1 MAKMIH
7 CSLQLHLD
15 QRLGASMTLM
25 WVLRWMG
32 VFAVVTCHTLRFLF
46 RFTHPMLFSKRSN
59 NLNTGNPNNTSRIQ
73 SQSQTRTY
81 STQINRTWTRNWTKC
96 REVEWTK
103 VWEAEWTKACN
114 RVAAFSR
121 MIWGWASKNK
131 EIIDKCNELFFRKD
145 GILNFLIFN
154 EL

>member
-32 VFAVVTCHTLRFLF
+32 VFAVVTYHTLRFLS
-46 RFTHPMLFSKRSN
+46 RSTRPMLFSKRSN
-59 NLNTGNPNNTSRIQ
+59 NPNTGNPNNTSRIQ

-81 STQINRTWTRNWTKC
+81 STRINRTWTRNWTKC
-96 REVEWTK
+96 KAVEWTK
-103 VWEAEWTKACN
+103 AWEAEWTKACSRAEAIN
-114 RVAAFSR
+114 R

-131 EIIDKCNELFFRKD
+131 EIIDKCSELFFIKD
-145 GILNFLIFN
+145 GILICLIFY